1 MVQDLTLRLWCNPN
15 VWIDAGLTGG
25 VPADGDDVMIPS
37 TWRIVVNCET
47 AKLKNLEVR
56 GTLIIP

>member
-1 MVQDLTLRLWCNPN
+1 MRLWCNPN
-15 VWIDAGLTGG
+15 NWIDAGLPGI
-25 VPADGDDVMIPS
+25 PQDGDDVIIPD